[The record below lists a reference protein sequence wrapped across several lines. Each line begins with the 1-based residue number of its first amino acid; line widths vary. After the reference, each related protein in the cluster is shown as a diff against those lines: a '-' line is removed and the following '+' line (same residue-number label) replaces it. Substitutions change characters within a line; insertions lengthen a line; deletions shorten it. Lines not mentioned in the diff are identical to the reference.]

1 MTKRLTL
8 LLLLAAACSHST
20 DSTPARLI
28 VRSASLR
35 GFVERLDGVEN
46 ALRERVATLDG
57 FIANSEQSDGVLTVV
72 FRVPSSRLELAL
84 TEVSKLASR
93 VDSRQLRGEDFTE
106 EYVDLEAQRVNL
118 TATRARLL
126 ALLEHATKVDDA
138 LAVNKGLSEVQGQ
151 LEHLA
156 GRIKYLEQAAAL
168 STVSV
173 TFEPEH
179 GATDWRPL
187 EVARRSLQGL
197 VSVLQALANLGIAV
211 AVFSPLWG
219 SAWWLLR
226 RARRAR

>member
-1 MTKRLTL
+1 MAKRVIFLFL
-8 LLLLAAACSHST
+8 LAACSHAT

-28 VRSASLR
+28 VRSANLR
-35 GFVERLDGVEN
+35 GFVERLDGIEN
-46 ALRERVATLDG
+46 AIRDRVAALDG
-57 FIANSEQSDGVLTVV
+57 FITNSEQSDGVLTVV
-72 FRVPSSRLELAL
+72 FRVPSKQLEFAL
-84 TEVSKLASR
+84 SEVSKLATR

-126 ALLEHATKVDDA
+126 ALLEHASKVDDA
-138 LAVNKGLSEVQGQ
+138 LAVNRGLTEVQGQ

-156 GRIKYLEQAAAL
+156 GRMKYLEQAGAL

-179 GATDWRPL
+179 SAADWRPL
-187 EVARRSLQGL
+187 EVARRSLHGL